1 MKITEYSVRKSM
13 TVFVL
18 MFAVVLIGAGSY
30 IELPRE
36 ASPDVKIPFVM
47 VYAPYYGTSP
57 EDMENL
63 VTRKLEKQLKGL
75 NHLKEMT
82 STSSEGVSSIV
93 LEFQSDVEMSD
104 ALQKVRDAAEMAKPD
119 LPQDV
124 RDDMLVQELSSEEW
138 PIMQVVLSAE
148 YDPVRLKDTAE
159 DLQEEIEQVPG
170 VLEVDLT
177 GGVER
182 EVRVDVDP
190 DRMRFYDLSLQDIMD
205 AVMLE
210 NVTFP
215 GGDLAVGS
223 YEYQVRVP
231 GEFESVD
238 EISSV
243 LLNPAAPT
251 PVYLRDV
258 AKVTLGI
265 ADRTTISRKNGVE
278 AVTLSV
284 KKRSGENIIE
294 IADSIEELLAE
305 FSFPEGTKFTITGDQ
320 SVVIKDMVAE
330 LENNILS
337 GLILVVAVLFLFLGW
352 TNSLFVGAAIPFS
365 MLITFGLL
373 RALGYTL
380 NMVVLFSL
388 ILALGMLVDN
398 AIVIVENIFRHRSE
412 GMGRVQASLVGS
424 HEVSAAVIAS
434 SLTTVSA
441 FLPLVFWPGIM
452 GEFMKY
458 LPITVILALLA
469 SLVVAL
475 VFNPVLCAS
484 FMSVPKPPKRGKDGR
499 ETVRLGDR
507 LMGMG
512 LRSYEPT
519 LRWALAH
526 RALILIVSVVTL
538 LGVTVV
544 FGMFNAGVELFPD
557 VEPTYASVKVNAPSG
572 TRIEVSDSYAHTVE
586 AAIGGLKDLKAYVT
600 QVGAATDGM
609 GVSQEAPANSTLIS
623 LEFIDQEDRTLSS
636 RDQLETLRTELAG
649 FTGAEISVD
658 KQEEGPPTGK
668 PVNIEISG
676 RSFATLGGL
685 AERIKDQIRGVPGL
699 VDLKDNYDEGRPEI
713 RIRPDLEKAARYGLR
728 RQDVATTVRTAIRG
742 QDVSKYR
749 IGEDEYD
756 IVVRFDED
764 ARKGV
769 EDLEQ
774 LTVFYEGQAIPV
786 TAFAS
791 ISYEAGIGGINR
803 LDARRVVTVSGD
815 VAAGYNENAVL
826 GEVQKQL
833 EGFALPAGYH
843 LAYTGASEDQAEAEE
858 FLSQAFEIALILI
871 FVILVTQ
878 FGSVSVPFVIMTS
891 VILSLIGVFLGL
903 LVTRTPF
910 GIIMTG
916 VGVISLAG
924 IVVNNA
930 IVLLD
935 YTIQLREAG
944 HSKLEAIIEAGK
956 TRFRPV
962 ILTAVTTVLGLIPL
976 TTGFSVDFGR
986 LFEGDFGRAVIIGGE
1001 SSQWW
1006 GPMGVAVIWGLA
1018 VATFLTLVIVPVTY
1032 SVFDSLAEWGR
1043 QVFGSRDELRTAKR
1057 DDAAPS
1063 TSSV

>member
-1 MKITEYSVRKSM
+1 M
-13 TVFVL
+13 
-18 MFAVVLIGAGSY
+18 
-30 IELPRE
+30 
-36 ASPDVKIPFVM
+36 
-47 VYAPYYGTSP
+47 
-57 EDMENL
+57 
-63 VTRKLEKQLKGL
+63 
-75 NHLKEMT
+75 
-82 STSSEGVSSIV
+82 
-93 LEFQSDVEMSD
+93 
-104 ALQKVRDAAEMAKPD
+104 
-119 LPQDV
+119 
-124 RDDMLVQELSSEEW
+124 
-138 PIMQVVLSAE
+138 
-148 YDPVRLKDTAE
+148 
-159 DLQEEIEQVPG
+159 
-170 VLEVDLT
+170 
-177 GGVER
+177 
-182 EVRVDVDP
+182 
-190 DRMRFYDLSLQDIMD
+190 
-205 AVMLE
+205 
-210 NVTFP
+210 
-215 GGDLAVGS
+215 
-223 YEYQVRVP
+223 
-231 GEFESVD
+231 
-238 EISSV
+238 
-243 LLNPAAPT
+243 
-251 PVYLRDV
+251 
-258 AKVTLGI
+258 
-265 ADRTTISRKNGVE
+265 
-278 AVTLSV
+278 
-284 KKRSGENIIE
+284 
-294 IADSIEELLAE
+294 
-305 FSFPEGTKFTITGDQ
+305 
-320 SVVIKDMVAE
+320 
-330 LENNILS
+330 
-337 GLILVVAVLFLFLGW
+337 
-352 TNSLFVGAAIPFS
+352 
-365 MLITFGLL
+365 
-373 RALGYTL
+373 
-380 NMVVLFSL
+380 
-388 ILALGMLVDN
+388 
-398 AIVIVENIFRHRSE
+398 
-412 GMGRVQASLVGS
+412 
-424 HEVSAAVIAS
+424 
-434 SLTTVSA
+434 
-441 FLPLVFWPGIM
+441 
-452 GEFMKY
+452 
-458 LPITVILALLA
+458 
-469 SLVVAL
+469 
-475 VFNPVLCAS
+475 
-484 FMSVPKPPKRGKDGR
+484 
-499 ETVRLGDR
+499 
-507 LMGMG
+507 
-512 LRSYEPT
+512 
-519 LRWALAH
+519 
-526 RALILIVSVVTL
+526 
-538 LGVTVV
+538 
-544 FGMFNAGVELFPD
+544 
-557 VEPTYASVKVNAPSG
+557 
-572 TRIEVSDSYAHTVE
+572 
-586 AAIGGLKDLKAYVT
+586 
-600 QVGAATDGM
+600 
-609 GVSQEAPANSTLIS
+609 
-623 LEFIDQEDRTLSS
+623 
-636 RDQLETLRTELAG
+636 
-649 FTGAEISVD
+649 
-658 KQEEGPPTGK
+658 
-668 PVNIEISG
+668 NIEISG